1 MTETNNKMQTWVE
14 KYRPSNVKDIILPS
28 RIMENL
34 ENALNNIR
42 NSSNQLPNLILH
54 SQSAGTGKTTSAL
67 AICNEL
73 GYEALIINGSSDG
86 RLIDT
91 LRTTVTDYCLRPDLF
106 GGNTKRAVIFD
117 EADMMPK
124 DTVQSALRTM
134 TEQFSD
140 RNNILF
146 IMTCNNINN
155 IIHPLLSRSTT
166 IDFTIHSTEYGEI
179 TNLFTKRMQHIFEQ
193 EKVENIEN
201 CMDYVKDHV
210 ANYLPDMRS
219 FINHIQFWITSAKE
233 YDKPETEGNSSS
245 VAVNQLIDLVNDGN
259 LNNAIKLVRSE
270 MRNMPIGNLA
280 NILVEIA
287 LEQERHDV
295 ILKIADCIMNEYR
308 VSNID
313 TLKVAMIS
321 AFSLSKPTTKG
332 KK

>member
-1 MTETNNKMQTWVE
+1 MTSTNKQQTWVE
-14 KYRPSNVKDIILPS
+14 KYRPSKVKDIILPS

-34 ENALNNIR
+34 ENALNNIK
-42 NSSNQLPNLILH
+42 NSNNEQLPNLILH

-124 DTVQSALRTM
+124 DTVQSALRNM

-155 IIHPLLSRSTT
+155 IIHPLISRSTV
-166 IDFTIHSTEYGEI
+166 IDFTIHTSEYEEI
-179 TNLFTKRMQHIFEQ
+179 TQLFTNRMKYIFEE

-201 CMDYVKDHV
+201 CMNYVTDHV

-233 YDKPETEGNSSS
+233 YEKQETDGTDNSSSS
-245 VAVNQLIDLVNDGN
+245 VAVNQLVKLMNDGD
-259 LNNAIKLVRSE
+259 LKNAIKLIRTE

-280 NILVEIA
+280 NIFVDIA
-287 LEQERHDV
+287 LDLNRHDV
-295 ILKIADCIMNEYR
+295 ILKIADCVMNEYR

-313 TLKVAMIS
+313 TLKIAMVS
-321 AFSLSKPTTKG
+321 AFSTSKG

>member
-1 MTETNNKMQTWVE
+1 
-14 KYRPSNVKDIILPS
+14 
-28 RIMENL
+28 MENL

-155 IIHPLLSRSTT
+155 IITHYYHEVLPLIL
-166 IDFTIHSTEYGEI
+166 
-179 TNLFTKRMQHIFEQ
+179 
-193 EKVENIEN
+193 
-201 CMDYVKDHV
+201 
-210 ANYLPDMRS
+210 
-219 FINHIQFWITSAKE
+219 QF
-233 YDKPETEGNSSS
+233 
-245 VAVNQLIDLVNDGN
+245 
-259 LNNAIKLVRSE
+259 
-270 MRNMPIGNLA
+270 
-280 NILVEIA
+280 IA
-287 LEQERHDV
+287 LNMEKLQ
-295 ILKIADCIMNEYR
+295 IYLQNEC
-308 VSNID
+308 NIY
-313 TLKVAMIS
+313 LN
-321 AFSLSKPTTKG
+321 
-332 KK
+332 KKK